1 MKSARRSTCDGT
13 RSTLPAGDAHPSL
26 WCPQRFPRLHHTLPA
41 WLTFTRPVPLGGQTG
56 PARPKAPILSHA
68 VRLSSGQTHPPAL
81 LASEILSSGRTSQV
95 ALGSLPGVKDQGQTS
110 LWVRLT
116 LHHTRL
122 QFGMGEGIG
131 EGQGPRS
138 AGGQEGLRTALL
150 RLGCAHTLKVIDLH
164 VAPGIWR
171 LLLWLVAGHL
181 QVFLTAVACW
191 V

>member
-26 WCPQRFPRLHHTLPA
+26 WCPQCFPRLHHTLPA

-95 ALGSLPGVKDQGQTS
+95 ALGSLPGVKDQAS
-110 LWVRLT
+110 VFIMASWVRCKEVSEP
-116 LHHTRL
+116 
-122 QFGMGEGIG
+122 GMVCRGAETPQPQI
-131 EGQGPRS
+131 
-138 AGGQEGLRTALL
+138 
-150 RLGCAHTLKVIDLH
+150 LH
-164 VAPGIWR
+164 VSMAFLFLQT
-171 LLLWLVAGHL
+171 LLL
-181 QVFLTAVACW
+181 LTASFW
-191 V
+191 IPRISL